1 MISRI
6 RSDQKNELSFPPLL
20 SLFSIFIFDI
30 IMRMSFDLCIVSRS
44 FQIIN
49 EIRTSDYAVML
60 LRDTW
65 IIGVQVRIV
74 IRINPT
80 FISPSSKF
88 SFR

>member
-1 MISRI
+1 
-6 RSDQKNELSFPPLL
+6 
-20 SLFSIFIFDI
+20 
-30 IMRMSFDLCIVSRS
+30 MRMSFDLCIVSRL

>member
-1 MISRI
+1 
-6 RSDQKNELSFPPLL
+6 
-20 SLFSIFIFDI
+20 
-30 IMRMSFDLCIVSRS
+30 MRMSFDLCMVSRS